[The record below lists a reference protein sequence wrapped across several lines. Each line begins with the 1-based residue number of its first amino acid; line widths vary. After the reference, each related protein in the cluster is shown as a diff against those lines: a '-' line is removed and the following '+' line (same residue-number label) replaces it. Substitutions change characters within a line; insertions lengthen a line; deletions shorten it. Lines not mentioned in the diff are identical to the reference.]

1 MDTHI
6 HRAVTELWWEMGTGW
21 PEVTESGALKL
32 TWVKMDGLMRQ
43 LQKAGCSLDNT
54 CHFILCIK
62 LPRSRLFSFE
72 SVQTKEK

>member
-1 MDTHI
+1 M
-6 HRAVTELWWEMGTGW
+6 GW

-43 LQKAGCSLDNT
+43 LQKAGCSVDNT

-62 LPRSRLFSFE
+62 LPRS
-72 SVQTKEK
+72 